1 MAKAEESLLNNQ
13 EINDIAKAHNKSAA
27 QVILRWAVQ
36 RGTAIIP
43 KSVKPERLAEN
54 INLFDFN
61 LSEKEMATIDAN
73 DQNKHYNNPAE
84 FCEAAFGLFYP
95 IFD

>member
-1 MAKAEESLLNNQ
+1 
-13 EINDIAKAHNKSAA
+13 
-27 QVILRWAVQ
+27 LRWAVQ

-43 KSVKPERLAEN
+43 KSVKAERLAEN
-54 INLFDFN
+54 IALFDFQ
-61 LSEKEMATIDAN
+61 LTEEEMEKINAN

-95 IFD
+95 IYD